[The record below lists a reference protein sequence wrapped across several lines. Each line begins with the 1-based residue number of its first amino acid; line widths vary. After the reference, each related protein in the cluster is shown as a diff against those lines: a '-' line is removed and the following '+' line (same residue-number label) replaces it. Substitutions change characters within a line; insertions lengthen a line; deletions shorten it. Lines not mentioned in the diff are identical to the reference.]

1 MLPEFQPPS
10 LAVAVWVVLSLF
22 VQVTLPPIPTV
33 MGLGAN
39 AVAVKIEA
47 PLTMETGVP
56 PALGDGDE
64 GVVVDEDELPQAV
77 RNSINPVTENKR
89 TIMWTSQL
97 IAVLQSSCRT
107 VRPPETFVC
116 LTIGRSSLV
125 GSVTRMRKAFA
136 CSKPVSRHR
145 LRRARMRTGLACK
158 YSGLT
163 RLRAAPGA
171 AVLMRQSCNAAV
183 ALE

>member
-89 TIMWTSQL
+89 TIMWASQADRRL
-97 IAVLQSSCRT
+97 AVILPNRAPA
-107 VRPPETFVC
+107 RN
-116 LTIGRSSLV
+116 V
-125 GSVTRMRKAFA
+125 GLLDDWLLELDWFSYA
-136 CSKPVSRHR
+136 
-145 LRRARMRTGLACK
+145 
-158 YSGLT
+158 
-163 RLRAAPGA
+163 
-171 AVLMRQSCNAAV
+171 NAQGFRV
-183 ALE
+183 Q